1 MKRSM
6 LYFARQTALAT
17 AVLALSTAFSLP
29 AQNPPVRQHAQQPAA
44 AEAPATDQDVSA
56 LQDQLLQ
63 LLRTSPTLTTVV
75 ARDPSLLS
83 DEAYVERN
91 NPELARFLAAHPDVA
106 RNPGYY
112 LFSRLGPDHGDRP
125 ATLERRIWPDM
136 GGGGWR
142 RDDNWAS
149 EFSNDYGPGIL
160 FLLVLGA
167 LLWLIRL
174 FLENRRWNRVLRL
187 QTEMHTKL
195 IDRFSSTQ
203 ELLSYVG
210 TDAGRHFLEA
220 SPIALDAK
228 SIEPMPNAVARV
240 LTPLQVGLVLT
251 LLGVGLL
258 MLRHS
263 LPDAAPPLLVF
274 GTVALMPGLGFI
286 LSAGISWLLAGRLG
300 LMPSG
305 NSARSTRADERL

>member
-1 MKRSM
+1 MKRLM
-6 LYFARQTALAT
+6 FCLVRRT
-17 AVLALSTAFSLP
+17 VLAGILLAVSGALSLP
-29 AQNPPVRQHAQQPAA
+29 AQNPPARPHPQQPPV
-44 AEAPATDQDVSA
+44 AEVPATDQDAAA

-63 LLRTSPTLTTVV
+63 LLRTSPNLTTVV
-75 ARDPSLLS
+75 ARDPSLLA
-83 DEAYVERN
+83 DQAYVERN
-91 NPELARFLAAHPDVA
+91 NPELAKFLAAHPDVA
-106 RNPGYY
+106 RNPSYY

-125 ATLERRIWPDM
+125 ATLERRIWPDID
-136 GGGGWR
+136 GGGR
-142 RDDNWAS
+142 RDESWAS

-160 FLLVLGA
+160 FLCVLGA

-220 SPIALDAK
+220 SPIALDTQQTQ
-228 SIEPMPNAVARV
+228 PMPNAVARI
-240 LTPLQVGLVLT
+240 LTPLQVGIVLT
-251 LLGVGLL
+251 LLGIGLL
-258 MLRHS
+258 LLRHS

-286 LSAGISWLLAGRLG
+286 LSAGISWILAGRLG
-300 LMPSG
+300 LMPPG
-305 NSARSTRADERL
+305 NSGRPTGTDERL

>member
-1 MKRSM
+1 MKPSFIC
-6 LYFARQTALAT
+6 LVRQAALA
-17 AVLALSTAFSLP
+17 AVLIAGSGASNVQ
-29 AQNPPVRQHAQQPAA
+29 AQNPPVRPHPQQPQAA
-44 AEAPATDQDVSA
+44 QIPASDEDSSA

-83 DEAYVERN
+83 DETYVERN
-91 NPELARFLAAHPDVA
+91 NPELAKFLAAHPDVA
-106 RNPGYY
+106 RNPSYY

-125 ATLERRIWPDM
+125 ATLERRVWPDTE
-136 GGGGWR
+136 GGAR
-142 RDDNWAS
+142 NDNWSS
-149 EFSNDYGPGIL
+149 EFSADYGPGIIFL
-160 FLLVLGA
+160 FVLGA

-220 SPIALDAK
+220 SPIALDAQ
-228 SIEPMPNAVARV
+228 SAQPMPNAVARV
-240 LTPLQVGLVLT
+240 FTPLQVGIVLT
-251 LLGVGLL
+251 LLGIGLL

-286 LSAGISWLLAGRLG
+286 LSAGISWFLAGRLG

-305 NSARSTRADERL
+305 NAGRSTRADERQ

>member
-1 MKRSM
+1 MKRSISS
-6 LYFARQTALAT
+6 FVRRTALA
-17 AVLALSTAFSLP
+17 ALFVAASGTLSLL
-29 AQNPPVRQHAQQPAA
+29 AQNPPARPRPQQPPV
-44 AEAPATDQDVSA
+44 AEAPATDQDAAA

-83 DEAYVERN
+83 DQAYVERN
-91 NPELARFLAAHPDVA
+91 NPDLAKFLEAHPDVA
-106 RNPGYY
+106 RNPSYY

-136 GGGGWR
+136 EGGGR
-142 RDDNWAS
+142 RDDSWAS
-149 EFSNDYGPGIL
+149 EFSNDYGPGVL
-160 FLLVLGA
+160 FLCVLAA

-187 QTEMHTKL
+187 QTEIHTKL

-203 ELLSYVG
+203 ELLSYAG

-220 SPIALDAK
+220 SPITLDAQQTQ
-228 SIEPMPNAVARV
+228 PMPNAVARI
-240 LTPLQVGLVLT
+240 LTPLQVGIVLT
-251 LLGVGLL
+251 LLGIGLL
-258 MLRHS
+258 LLRHS

-274 GTVALMPGLGFI
+274 GTIALMPGLGFI
-286 LSAGISWLLAGRLG
+286 LSAGISWILAGRLG

-305 NSARSTRADERL
+305 NTGRHNGADERM

>member
-1 MKRSM
+1 MKRWMSC
-6 LYFARQTALAT
+6 LARQTALAT
-17 AVLALSTAFSLP
+17 IVIAAGGALSLS
-29 AQNPPVRQHAQQPAA
+29 AQNPPVRPRAQQPPV
-44 AEAPATDQDVSA
+44 AEAPATDQDAAV
-56 LQDQLLQ
+56 LQDQLLR
-63 LLRTSPTLTTVV
+63 LLRTSPTLTMVV

-83 DEAYVERN
+83 DQNYVERN
-91 NPELARFLAAHPDVA
+91 NPDLAKFLVAHPDIA
-106 RNPGYY
+106 RNPSYY

-125 ATLERRIWPDM
+125 ETLERRIWPDM
-136 GGGGWR
+136 GGGWR

-149 EFSNDYGPGIL
+149 EFSNDYGPGLL
-160 FLLVLGA
+160 FLCVLGA

-220 SPIALDAK
+220 TPIALDAK
-228 SIEPMPNAVARV
+228 HTGPMPNAVARV
-240 LTPLQVGLVLT
+240 LTPLQVGIVLT
-251 LLGVGLL
+251 LLGLGLL

-286 LSAGISWLLAGRLG
+286 LSAGISWFLAGRLG
-300 LMPSG
+300 LMPPGTSG
-305 NSARSTRADERL
+305 RHNADERL

>member
-1 MKRSM
+1 MQRSM
-6 LYFARQTALAT
+6 FFCVRRAALTTVFIAASGGLSLLAQSPPARPHPQQPTLVEDLAT
-17 AVLALSTAFSLP
+17 EEDAG
-29 AQNPPVRQHAQQPAA
+29 R
-44 AEAPATDQDVSA
+44 

-63 LLRTSPTLTTVV
+63 ILRTSPTLTTVV

-83 DEAYVERN
+83 DQAYVERN
-91 NPELARFLAAHPDVA
+91 NPELAKFLEAHPDIA
-106 RNPGYY
+106 RNPSYY

-125 ATLERRIWPDM
+125 GTLERRIWPDM
-136 GGGGWR
+136 EGGGR
-142 RDDNWAS
+142 REDNWAS

-160 FLLVLGA
+160 FLFILGA

-174 FLENRRWNRVLRL
+174 FLENRRWTRVLRL

-220 SPIALDAK
+220 SPIALDARATQ
-228 SIEPMPNAVARV
+228 PMPNAVARI
-240 LTPLQVGLVLT
+240 LTPLQLGVVLT
-251 LLGVGLL
+251 LLGIGLL

-263 LPDAAPPLLVF
+263 LPEAAPPLLVF

-286 LSAGISWLLAGRLG
+286 LSAGISWFLAGRLG

-305 NSARSTRADERL
+305 NSSRHTGADERL

>member
-6 LYFARQTALAT
+6 FCLLRRTALT
-17 AVLALSTAFSLP
+17 AVLVAVSGAMSLP
-29 AQNPPVRQHAQQPAA
+29 AQNVPARPHPQQPAPA
-44 AEAPATDQDVSA
+44 ADEDAAT
-56 LQDQLLQ
+56 LQDQLLE

-83 DEAYVERN
+83 DQGYVERN
-91 NPELARFLAAHPDVA
+91 NPELAKFLTAHPDVA
-106 RNPGYY
+106 RNPSYY
-112 LFSRLGPDHGDRP
+112 LFSRLGADHGNRP

-136 GGGGWR
+136 EGGGRPNDG
-142 RDDNWAS
+142 WAS

-160 FLLVLGA
+160 FLCVLGA

-228 SIEPMPNAVARV
+228 QTQPMPNAVARV

-251 LLGVGLL
+251 LLGIGLL

-286 LSAGISWLLAGRLG
+286 LSAGISWMLAGRLG
-300 LMPSG
+300 LMPPGPSG
-305 NSARSTRADERL
+305 RHTGADERL

>member
-6 LYFARQTALAT
+6 CSFVRRTVLTTVLVAVSGALN
-17 AVLALSTAFSLP
+17 LP
-29 AQNPPVRQHAQQPAA
+29 AQSSPARPHSQQPTVTEMSGTAQDAA
-44 AEAPATDQDVSA
+44 T
-56 LQDQLLQ
+56 LQDQLLR

-75 ARDPSLLS
+75 ARDPSLLA
-83 DEAYVERN
+83 DQAYVERN
-91 NPELARFLAAHPDVA
+91 NPELATFLAAHPDIA
-106 RNPGYY
+106 RNPSYY

-125 ATLERRIWPDM
+125 DTLERRIWPDM
-136 GGGGWR
+136 DQGGR
-142 RDDNWAS
+142 REDSWAS

-160 FLLVLGA
+160 FLCVLGA

-203 ELLSYVG
+203 ELLSYAG

-220 SPIALDAK
+220 SPITLDAK
-228 SIEPMPNAVARV
+228 QAQPMPNAVARI
-240 LTPLQVGLVLT
+240 LTPLQLGIVLT
-251 LLGVGLL
+251 LLGIGLL

-286 LSAGISWLLAGRLG
+286 LSAGVSWILAGRLG
-300 LMPSG
+300 LMPNG
-305 NSARSTRADERL
+305 NSGGHSGDERM

>member
-1 MKRSM
+1 MKPSM
-6 LYFARQTALAT
+6 FCHVRR
-17 AVLALSTAFSLP
+17 AVLGLVWVAASGAMSLP
-29 AQNPPVRQHAQQPAA
+29 AQNPPVRPHSQQPTAA
-44 AEAPATDQDVSA
+44 ASSATDEDASA

-83 DEAYVERN
+83 DQGYVERN
-91 NPELARFLAAHPDVA
+91 NPELAKFLATHPDVA

-125 ATLERRIWPDM
+125 ATLERHIWPDM
-136 GGGGWR
+136 EGGGR
-142 RDDNWAS
+142 RNDNWAS
-149 EFSNDYGPGIL
+149 EFSEDYGPGIL
-160 FLLVLGA
+160 FLFVLGA

-220 SPIALDAK
+220 SPIALEARQT
-228 SIEPMPNAVARV
+228 EPMPNAVARV

-251 LLGVGLL
+251 LLGIGLL

-263 LPDAAPPLLVF
+263 LPEAAPPLLVF

-286 LSAGISWLLAGRLG
+286 LSAGISWILAGRLG

-305 NSARSTRADERL
+305 SSSRQTGADERL